1 MFVRWTNKF
10 YNDPIANCV
19 KMTVASAKE
28 LSNTINRPF
37 KREILRAIDV

>member
-19 KMTVASAKE
+19 KMTVAPK
-28 LSNTINRPF
+28 NYRPS